1 MFADDAVRA
10 DHCLDRL
17 HGHVLLESDSEAAG
31 SICQAGTV
39 ESQLKDLFGPLLVL
53 DIACFQAVAPMATLY
68 GATGDV
74 AGNVPAA
81 TRFIIAGKAS
91 EKPASLP
98 LQASVFVHTL
108 NILATV
114 AVFGSGVRR
123 LSVFS
128 CI

>member
-1 MFADDAVRA
+1 ME
-10 DHCLDRL
+10 
-17 HGHVLLESDSEAAG
+17 G
-31 SICQAGTV
+31 
-39 ESQLKDLFGPLLVL
+39 QLKDLFGPLLVL

-81 TRFIIAGKAS
+81 TRFIAGKAS